1 MRKLS
6 HDPLPDTISAISKL
20 ALPDRVKLHNIV
32 RMYVAP
38 INCWICRS
46 EQIGVRVYLNMKCAA
61 NILISSK
68 VKKRRPA
75 YSDNRL

>member
-6 HDPLPDTISAISKL
+6 HDLLPDTISAITKL
-20 ALPDRVKLHNIV
+20 ALPDRAKLHNIV
-32 RMYVAP
+32 WPHYTSCTPFVAH

-46 EQIGVRVYLNMKCAA
+46 EQIGVRVYPNMKCAA

-68 VKKRRPA
+68 VKK
-75 YSDNRL
+75 